1 MASLRVLGASSQ
13 TGVHMVAQLDIGTD
27 GTRDMFH
34 VVFNIPISASWDL
47 IRLLMEKAVTYVV
60 NLVHHA
66 HCFYN
71 TV

>member
-1 MASLRVLGASSQ
+1 
-13 TGVHMVAQLDIGTD
+13 MVAQLDIGTD

-47 IRLLMEKAVTYVV
+47 IRLLMEKVVTYVV